1 MFRRSSSGDTPAS
14 RVASGSTVRLVCIR
28 FSRDR
33 KSTRL
38 NSSHDQISYAVFCL
52 KKKNDGFWP
61 EAARLAQKFIKDF
74 DDSDAVVAPS
84 GSCVAMVREFY
95 PVLLRDESA
104 LADRVRAL
112 GRRTYELSE
121 FLVDVLH
128 REDVGAHF
136 PHRVT
141 YHASCHG
148 LRGLHVTTQ
157 PLRLLAAVRGLE
169 LRPLP
174 GVEECCGFG
183 GMFSVKF
190 AALSGSMLDAK
201 IGAIESTGAEV
212 VTATDSSCLMHI
224 AGGLSRRSSPVRAM
238 HLAEILA
245 AQY

>member
-1 MFRRSSSGDTPAS
+1 VRVSLFISCLVDQLFPAVGEATVSVLRRLGVD
-14 RVASGSTVRLVCIR
+14 VAFPEGQTCCGQVA
-28 FSRDR
+28 F
-33 KSTRL
+33 
-38 NSSHDQISYAVFCL
+38 
-52 KKKNDGFWP
+52 NDGFWP
-61 EAARLAQKFIKDF
+61 EAARLAQKFIGDF

-95 PVLLRDESA
+95 PVLLREESA
-104 LADRVRAL
+104 LAGRVRAL

-201 IGAIESTGAEV
+201 IGAIESAGVEV

-224 AGGLSRRSSPVRAM
+224 AGGLSRRNSPVRAM

-245 AQY
+245 SQ